1 MTETTSFH
9 VDARES
15 FGSLELALEDR
26 GWRALT
32 SQGET
37 QFTQQGLVNAANV
50 CRVMAVANPLIRR
63 GLALRSAYVF
73 GSGVTPSA
81 ASEGQDVSAVIRAWW
96 EENAHTLTGEV
107 ATERLERVLGTD
119 GNLLFVNHTNPLTGL
134 VQVRTIP
141 FEEVTDKLTNPEDAS
156 ETWFYRREYEARTLI
171 PSADGATT
179 VTETRRKVVYYP
191 DINYRPSTRPKSIA
205 GIEIRWDAPIHH
217 VIVNDLEGWQWGIG
231 DAYAAVTWAR
241 SYRDF
246 LADWATLVK
255 SLSQFA
261 WRATASGSKAARIRE
276 SVARIGQSATPANP
290 GGVGATAITSPDV
303 TLEAIPKTGA
313 TVDSESGRPLAAMVG
328 AALDIP
334 VTVLLADPGVT
345 GARATAET
353 LDRPLYEAMKQRQG
367 VWQDALRTMGQYAIL
382 QAVKAPQGG
391 LRGTI
396 TRDKWTGRET
406 LTLAGDVDP
415 QLRFEFP
422 DLDAIPLDSL
432 MAAIKTADDTGKL
445 PPATIARLLLVA
457 LRVDDVDKV
466 MGDLV
471 DEDGTW
477 LDPAVTAAQA
487 QGAAAVQ
494 AFREGRA

>member
-1 MTETTSFH
+1 MDEPL
-9 VDARES
+9 DAVES
-15 FGSLELALEDR
+15 FGNLELALEDR
-26 GWRALT
+26 GWKALT
-32 SQGET
+32 THGEQ
-37 QFTQQGLVNAANV
+37 QFTHAGLIAAAQV

-63 GLALRSAYVF
+63 GLALRGAYVF
-73 GSGVTPSA
+73 GDGVTPSA
-81 ASEGQDVSAVIRAWW
+81 TSEGQDVSAVVQAWW
-96 EENAHTLTGEV
+96 AENAATVTGEV

-141 FEEVTDKLTNPEDAS
+141 FEEITEILRNPDDAT
-156 ETWFYRREYEARTLI
+156 EVWFYRREYNVTRLT
-171 PSADGATT
+171 PSEDGTTANT
-179 VTETRRKVVYYP
+179 VTDRQVVYYP
-191 DINYRPSTRPKSIA
+191 DINYRPVLRPRSI
-205 GIEIRWDAPIHH
+205 GGREVRWDAPLHH
-217 VIVNDLEGWQWGIG
+217 VKVNDLEGWEYGIG
-231 DAYAAVTWAR
+231 DAYSAVTWAR

-261 WRATASGSKAARIRE
+261 WRATAPGSKGAKVREHLARI
-276 SVARIGQSATPANP
+276 SSQTIPANP
-290 GGVGATAITSPDV
+290 GQVGAAAVSTPDV
-303 TLEAIPKTGA
+303 TLEAIPKSGA
-313 TVDSESGRPLAAMVG
+313 TIDSESGRPLAAMVA

-334 VTVLLADPGVT
+334 VIVLLADPGVT

-353 LDRPLYEAMKQRQG
+353 LDRPLFEAMRQRQG
-367 VWQDALRTMGQYAIL
+367 VWRDAYRTMVSYALL
-382 QAVKAPQGG
+382 QAVKAPQGP
-391 LRGTI
+391 LKGTI
-396 TRDKWTGRET
+396 SRDKWTGRET
-406 LTLAGDVDP
+406 YTLAGGLDP
-415 QLRFEFP
+415 ALRFEFP
-422 DLDAIPLDSL
+422 NLDAIPLDSL

-457 LRVDDVDKV
+457 LRVDDIDRV